1 MLGKIKGRRR
11 RGQLLGSSPGG
22 SREFEGGDGVGVLGN
37 NLFNYRQ
44 RGIRKLAE
52 KKRLNNLVHMEYQS
66 PPTQAAGRRRLP
78 VLLKERR
85 H

>member
-1 MLGKIKGRRR
+1 MGPLVP
-11 RGQLLGSSPGG
+11 GSSPSG
-22 SREFEGGDGVGVLGN
+22 SREFEGGDRVSILGN

-66 PPTQAAGRRRLP
+66 PPT
-78 VLLKERR
+78 
-85 H
+85 